1 MYKYANSI
9 QLNKRTWY
17 LDPKQHSFSN
27 YYIYKE
33 NERQIEKSSLK
44 YILTQVDVLKVNQQ
58 YRCYL
63 IP

>member
-33 NERQIEKSSLK
+33 NERQIEKSSL
-44 YILTQVDVLKVNQQ
+44 T
-58 YRCYL
+58 
-63 IP
+63 

>member
-1 MYKYANSI
+1 MYKYTNSI

-33 NERQIEKSSLK
+33 NERQIEKIYFDPSRCL
-44 YILTQVDVLKVNQQ
+44 QVNQQ
-58 YRCYL
+58 HRCYL
-63 IP
+63 IS